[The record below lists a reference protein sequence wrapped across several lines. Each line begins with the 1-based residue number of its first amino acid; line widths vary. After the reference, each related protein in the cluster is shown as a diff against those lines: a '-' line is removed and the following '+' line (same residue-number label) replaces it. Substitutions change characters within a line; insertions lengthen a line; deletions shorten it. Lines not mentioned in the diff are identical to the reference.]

1 MRYIVLRS
9 TVYTDNTFHMKD
21 VHGTPEFNPP
31 CSEAIAIE
39 IPVTEKRPVFAWMI
53 DIPDLESLNEF
64 IERHERV
71 VITRGNSNEHW
82 LLSEQH
88 YKEALGNPPVLEIY
102 DGYRE

>member
-9 TVYTDNTFHMKD
+9 TVYTDNTFQMIDGK
-21 VHGTPEFNPP
+21 PEFDPP
-31 CSEAIAIE
+31 CSEAIAVEVPIAE
-39 IPVTEKRPVFAWMI
+39 KHPVHVWMV

-64 IERHERV
+64 IERHERA
-71 VITRGNSNEHW
+71 VITSGSSDYHW
-82 LLSEQH
+82 LRSEQH